1 MREVAGA
8 GDALDEGGDGRGLDV
23 DQVGH
28 RRHRVEPLRV
38 AAHRRVASPLGVYHG
53 HALKKKN
60 NSANSS
66 LPAFFYQKIATVVS
80 TSLEDTRV
88 VIPA

>member
-8 GDALDEGGDGRGLDV
+8 GDALDEGGDGHGLDV

-28 RRHRVEPLRV
+28 RRHGVEPLRV

-53 HALKKKN
+53 HALKKK
-60 NSANSS
+60 
-66 LPAFFYQKIATVVS
+66 KTI
-80 TSLEDTRV
+80 
-88 VIPA
+88 